1 MYGST
6 VCRYTIR
13 KSRMQSAL
21 SCVRSR
27 EEFLAHI
34 VLPNGKGTVGDWL
47 MPQIDKA
54 YESGTITRM
63 LMQQALV
70 TRT

>member
-1 MYGST
+1 MCRST

-13 KSRMQSAL
+13 KRRIAK
-21 SCVRSR
+21 

-34 VLPNGKGTVGDWL
+34 VLPIGKGTVGDWL

-54 YESGTITRM
+54 YESGKM
-63 LMQQALV
+63 PPLLPGW
-70 TRT
+70 